1 METKAIVKQRLSFGA
16 KLDMLPALASI
27 VTVGVL
33 SVLSGFIRSSKD
45 APSLYLHI
53 AYAVLRRATKRLSV
67 LQLQWISPP
76 TDKMYEQYARSA
88 RVTPQTVD
96 LGCHGAKG
104 HWIGN
109 KNAKHVLVWYHGG
122 GFCLP
127 ANAGYF
133 KFWADVVAS
142 SRAAGKDVAVF
153 ALTYT
158 LAPHARYPTQ
168 LTQAVEALRY
178 VLDQKRH
185 LPSQIFLG
193 GDSAGGNLAV
203 GVLSHLAHP
212 HPAIREL
219 KLDEPLAGT
228 AVIAPWTS
236 LDENHSQ
243 EKVYSGGDLITPF
256 VGKPWSRH
264 YLNGTARDYY
274 TDASLAPSS
283 WFETYPVKQI
293 LVLGGGNEVLLPI
306 IEDFVEKLKA
316 GFPSVEFFIGKREAH
331 VAPVYNLYVGDSTET
346 QQGKKLKAW
355 LRDLL

>member
-1 METKAIVKQRLSFGA
+1 
-16 KLDMLPALASI
+16 
-27 VTVGVL
+27 
-33 SVLSGFIRSSKD
+33 
-45 APSLYLHI
+45 
-53 AYAVLRRATKRLSV
+53 
-67 LQLQWISPP
+67 
-76 TDKMYEQYARSA
+76 MYEQYARSA

-185 LPSQIFLG
+185 RPSQIFLG

-212 HPAIREL
+212 HPAIKEL
-219 KLDEPLAGT
+219 KLEEPLAGT

-306 IEDFVEKLKA
+306 IEDFVEKLKVSHGPPTDPFEAQCTPKAMPTDTILGRFSVRRVLRRQARGPCRSRVQPLCWGLNRDATGQEAQGVVA
-316 GFPSVEFFIGKREAH
+316 GSFVDRS
-331 VAPVYNLYVGDSTET
+331 L
-346 QQGKKLKAW
+346 
-355 LRDLL
+355 